1 MSYAPIYSK
10 LHDLEE
16 RLKIMESSPKTADV
30 GNVMP
35 NLPTFSLTPD
45 TVDSAAGILEELNHF
60 KTNFV
65 NLLNECNPLSTRVAQ
80 LSSTVA
86 TLATKAELPDV
97 SEFVTKAELPDVSA
111 FATKAELP
119 DVSEFATKAELPD
132 VSAFATKTELPDVSE
147 FATKAELP
155 DVSDF
160 ATKAE
165 LPDVSAFATKAE
177 LPDVSGFV
185 TKAELTDLYTKF
197 DNVLNVIAQLHIKIT
212 EANEKIAALESA

>member
-35 NLPTFSLTPD
+35 NLSTLPTFSLTPD

-65 NLLNECNPLSTRVAQ
+65 NLLNECNPLSTQIAQ

-97 SEFVTKAELPDVSA
+97 SE

-132 VSAFATKTELPDVSE
+132 VSAFATKAELPDVSE
-147 FATKAELP
+147 
-155 DVSDF
+155 
-160 ATKAE
+160 
-165 LPDVSAFATKAE
+165 FATKAE